1 MNLQEHIRKVLKEET
16 NGMNIILRRVPPKIS
31 KRIDDEFISIL
42 DHVSRS
48 FQDGFKY
55 GTNPKKL
62 TLSNFKIIILKSLI
76 TGLKLTDYLPEDLS
90 WPILYA
96 HYVDR
101 IESRYEDIEEYYM
114 NLQEQISRI
123 QEMMKLNE
131 SNFFNRRIDLDRVKE
146 LIKRFAREVYY
157 DAESYEQFRYEL
169 VLKAVEYIMWAEYEM
184 GWDELPEQEE
194 IEFNNSLANMYEPLI
209 NDLYKKIV
217 EIDKEQ

>member
-101 IESRYEDIEEYYM
+101 IESRYEDIEKY
-114 NLQEQISRI
+114 
-123 QEMMKLNE
+123 
-131 SNFFNRRIDLDRVKE
+131 
-146 LIKRFAREVYY
+146 
-157 DAESYEQFRYEL
+157 
-169 VLKAVEYIMWAEYEM
+169 
-184 GWDELPEQEE
+184 
-194 IEFNNSLANMYEPLI
+194 
-209 NDLYKKIV
+209 
-217 EIDKEQ
+217 

>member
-1 MNLQEHIRKVLKEET
+1 
-16 NGMNIILRRVPPKIS
+16 
-31 KRIDDEFISIL
+31 
-42 DHVSRS
+42 
-48 FQDGFKY
+48 
-55 GTNPKKL
+55 
-62 TLSNFKIIILKSLI
+62 
-76 TGLKLTDYLPEDLS
+76 
-90 WPILYA
+90 
-96 HYVDR
+96 
-101 IESRYEDIEEYYM
+101 
-114 NLQEQISRI
+114 
-123 QEMMKLNE
+123 MMKLNE

-169 VLKAVEYIMWAEYEM
+169 VLKAVEYIMWVDYKM